1 MRRDKARG
9 DEMIT
14 DIDYIIAVN
23 SIGIFLKKR
32 YKLSQSQ
39 IQKILYEINCTVEKE
54 LRRLN

>member
-1 MRRDKARG
+1 
-9 DEMIT
+9 MIT
-14 DIDYIIAVN
+14 DIDYLIAVN

-39 IQKILYEINCTVEKE
+39 VQKILYEINCTVEKE